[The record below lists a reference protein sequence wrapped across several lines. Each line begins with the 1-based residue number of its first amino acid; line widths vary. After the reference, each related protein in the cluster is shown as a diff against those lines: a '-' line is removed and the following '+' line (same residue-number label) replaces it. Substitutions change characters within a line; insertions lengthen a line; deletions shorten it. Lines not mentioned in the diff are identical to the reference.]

1 MQLTLELSNTVFKT
15 FKTNKSLKIFLS
27 DFFLSYFC
35 RNSFNMKNR
44 FPKIIQI
51 SIISLYLIFLAGAIV
66 RMTGSGMGCPDWPKC
81 FGYYIPPTSEEQISW
96 KPYTEYQEGVI
107 IIKNDTLYVTQNTLK
122 TSEKFNPRNWEN
134 YTKHDYAKFN
144 KYHTWTEYINRL
156 VSVLAGFIFL
166 FLIYSAAKFWKDD
179 KRIPGIA
186 FTAFFLML
194 FEAWLGKTVV
204 DSNLT
209 PAIITIHMVVG
220 LFIIGLLLQLQ
231 FITSR
236 KKQHFKY
243 DATFN
248 KLLIIS
254 LIFSLVQ
261 IAMGT
266 QVRQFIDEQVKLFGF
281 ENKEYSLM
289 NPSFKFYFHRSFTIA
304 IVLVNFGLFYFN
316 QLKKLGYHLVN
327 WIVFLIFLETITG
340 ILMYYAEFPIGT
352 QAIHLLSGAI
362 LFGLQFYLWLQSRS
376 TKLLKKEST

>member
-1 MQLTLELSNTVFKT
+1 MIYLV
-15 FKTNKSLKIFLS
+15 
-27 DFFLSYFC
+27 
-35 RNSFNMKNR
+35 
-44 FPKIIQI
+44 II
-51 SIISLYLIFLAGAIV
+51 AGSIV

-96 KPYTEYQEGVI
+96 KPNTEFKKGFI
-107 IIKNDTLYVTQNTLK
+107 IIKDEVLFVAESDVK
-122 TSEKFNPRNWEN
+122 TSSEFNKNNWKN

-156 VSVLAGFIFL
+156 ASVLSGFVFL
-166 FLIYSAAKFWKDD
+166 FLIYGAAKFWKT
-179 KRIPGIA
+179 KKIIPLLSFA
-186 FTAFFLML
+186 AFFLML

-204 DSNLT
+204 DTNLKPT
-209 PAIITIHMVVG
+209 IITIHMVVG
-220 LFIIGLLLQLQ
+220 LVIIALLLQLK
-231 FITSR
+231 FIISDE
-236 KKQHFKY
+236 KKVFKY
-243 DATFN
+243 NSIFN
-248 KLLIIS
+248 KLLLFS
-254 LIFSLVQ
+254 VIFSLIQ

-304 IVLVNFGLFYFN
+304 IVLVNFGMFYLN
-316 QLKKLGYHLVN
+316 QIKNLGYKLVN

-340 ILMYYAEFPIGT
+340 ILMYYAEFPLGT

-376 TKLLKKEST
+376 VKNIQQ